1 VIGPDRGGEADAI
14 EIVPGVV
21 TVRLDRVDLSSLT
34 AGDLRAAFDDAEAQ
48 HEQASLAPDEVLGDL
63 DLSPL

>member
-1 VIGPDRGGEADAI
+1 MIDPDRGDEGSAI

-34 AGDLRAAFDDAEAQ
+34 AGDLQAAFDDAEAQ
-48 HEQASLAPDEVLGDL
+48 HEEASLTPDEVLGDL